1 MVCWLSCWSGVING
15 REVKV
20 ARAGVDG
27 EGMGINVWGGVGCE
41 VVCDRLG
48 AGG

>member
-27 EGMGINVWGGVGCE
+27 ELLELMCGVGR
-41 VVCDRLG
+41 VWSTY
-48 AGG
+48 